1 MSDATHGGHPYR
13 AYWISWAIL
22 LTITVG
28 MLVAEAFH
36 LPRVF
41 LVLFLLAFM
50 MVKAV
55 MIGAN
60 FMHLRYEKRNLG
72 FMVAAGILV
81 TSLILYVFVSQ
92 ESAHVLTHTV
102 R

>member
-1 MSDATHGGHPYR
+1 MSDATHGGNPYR

-28 MLVAEAFH
+28 MLLAEALH
-36 LPRVF
+36 MPRLF
-41 LVLFLLAFM
+41 LILFLLAFM

-60 FMHLRYEKRNLG
+60 FMHLRYEKRNLAV
-72 FMVAAGILV
+72 MVAGGILV
-81 TSLILYVFVSQ
+81 TSLILYVFVAQ
-92 ESAHVLTHTV
+92 ESAHVLSHTV